1 MTEPKKT
8 EESKKPESE
17 APKKDEATAKAT
29 SNTTADA
36 SKPAEPAKT
45 SDGGA
50 NIQTKH
56 TEIKGAKVPD
66 PEGPSEEVLAKIRA
80 DAEAGKA
87 EAEKVKQAADAH
99 EDLDPEKDP
108 DYTPPETIS
117 DEELK
122 STIGDVAFQS
132 DVNTTETKLAPA
144 APVKGSA
151 AAAAP
156 SIKRLKSLV
165 YAYPKDAKDG
175 TVVFGYGGISIT
187 IGDLRAVVS
196 VL

>member
-17 APKKDEATAKAT
+17 APKKDEATVKAA

-36 SKPAEPAKT
+36 SKPAEPAKET
-45 SDGGA
+45 PKEAAKPNSDGGA

-56 TEIKGAKVPD
+56 TEIKTGQLAGIKAPHKD
-66 PEGPSEEVLAKIRA
+66 PENFSTKPEE
-80 DAEAGKA
+80 E
-87 EAEKVKQAADAH
+87 
-99 EDLDPEKDP
+99 
-108 DYTPPETIS
+108 TPPETMS
-117 DEELK
+117 DAELRNI
-122 STIGDVAFQS
+122 IGDVAFES